1 MTVFLYPMS
10 KPNVIIIILNWNGCD
25 DTLACLTSLNNLD
38 YPAYKVIVV
47 DNGSV
52 DDSIA
57 VIRAAFPQV
66 TYVEAGTNLG
76 FVGGNNL
83 GLEYAHKM
91 GAEYTL
97 LLNNDT
103 EVAPNF
109 LQKLVEAAEEDPTVG
124 VAGPMIYYHATPK
137 VIWSAGGVLNWRR
150 GSTRMVGIG
159 EIDNDQFDGAPH
171 PMDFITG
178 CAFLIKMPVYEQVG
192 GFDSRF
198 FAYYEE
204 TEWCVR
210 VARAGYRILL
220 VPQAKV
226 WHKISPQAR
235 ESSPRVNYYMTRNRL
250 LFLKCI
256 RAGWLPWIN
265 TFYEYAR
272 TLLSW
277 TIKPRWRYKAPQRRA
292 MIRAILDFLHG
303 QWGEA
308 VSL

>member
-1 MTVFLYPMS
+1 MTFFHPMNNA
-10 KPNVIIIILNWNGCD
+10 NVIIIILNWNGCN
-25 DTLACLTSLNNLD
+25 DTLACLTSLNSID
-38 YPAYKVIVV
+38 YPVFKVIVV
-47 DNGSV
+47 DNGSM

-66 TYVEAGTNLG
+66 LLIEAGMNLG

-91 GAEYTL
+91 GAEYAL

-109 LQKLVEAAEEDPTVG
+109 LQKLVEAAEEDHTVG
-124 VAGPMIYYHATPK
+124 VAGPMIYYHDTPK
-137 VIWSAGGVLNWRR
+137 VIWSAGGEVDWRS
-150 GSTRMVGIG
+150 GSTRMIGIG
-159 EIDNDQFDGAPH
+159 ETDNGQFDGAPR
-171 PMDFITG
+171 PVDFITG
-178 CAFLIKMPVYEQVG
+178 CAFLIKMTVYEQVG
-192 GFDSRF
+192 GMDTRF
-198 FAYYEE
+198 FAYYEDN
-204 TEWCVR
+204 EWC
-210 VARAGYRILL
+210 ARIAHAGYCLL
-220 VPQAKV
+220 IAPQAKV
-226 WHKISPQAR
+226 WHKISPIAR
-235 ESSPRVNYYMTRNRL
+235 ESSPRVHYYMTRNRL

-256 RAGWLPWIN
+256 RAGWLPWTN

-292 MIRAILDFLHG
+292 MIRAIMDFLRG

-308 VSL
+308 IPQ